1 VGAALYHLAYV
12 SQSCAQPDRT
22 PHGDLRDILATSRAR
37 NRLAGITGALTL
49 GGGTFGQ
56 ILEGPPDAV
65 EAAFERIERDPRHRD
80 VVLLDLAPIAR
91 RSFGGWAMAFVASC
105 GLTRLD
111 EVAQPGGFTAAVL
124 AGERLH
130 ALLWEE
136 LRSRNKALRR
146 EPRHRSVPP
155 DKAFRSGS

>member
-1 VGAALYHLAYV
+1 VGAALYRLAYV
-12 SQSCAQPDRT
+12 SQSSARPDRT
-22 PHGDLRDILATSRAR
+22 PHADLRDILATSRAR

-80 VVLLDLAPIAR
+80 VVLLDLAPIAA
-91 RSFGGWAMAFVASC
+91 RSFGGRAMAFVAPC

-111 EVAQPGGFTAAVL
+111 EVAQPGGFTAAVR

-130 ALLWEE
+130 ALLCEQ
-136 LRSRNKALRR
+136 LRTRRKALRDA
-146 EPRHRSVPP
+146 PPLRSAPP
-155 DKAFRSGS
+155 GKAFRSGS